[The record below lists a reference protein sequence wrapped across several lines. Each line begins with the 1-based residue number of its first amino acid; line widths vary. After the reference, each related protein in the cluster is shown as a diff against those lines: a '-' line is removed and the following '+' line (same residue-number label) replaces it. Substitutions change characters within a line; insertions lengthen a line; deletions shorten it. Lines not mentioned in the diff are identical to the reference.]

1 MNAARYAHYGLA
13 AAEPENMWEGQDKYF
28 SCIARDKYI
37 RVRCTNRRLDFT
49 RCKYLSLY
57 ILTL

>member
-28 SCIARDKYI
+28 SCIATDTYI